1 MGRGEDTW
9 SWGEEPNGKLS
20 IRTAYCL
27 ILDLNNQSSVL
38 NWKCVWSWRGPSRIQ
53 YFLWLVLQNKL
64 LTNAER
70 KRRHLTDNNS
80 CPRCNSHEE
89 SVSHVLRD
97 CQFAANVWSALNLHV
112 ACPIQNSAEEWI
124 MAGFKHPQNML
135 FGIGCWYLWKARND
149 LIFSANL
156 QNPNAVAAKALSWNH
171 TVAATLTQDKSLSQ
185 TPPSRVATEIV
196 WDPGPDGWVTLNTD
210 GSVNHSTGIATAG
223 GLLRNHL
230 GHCAAAFS
238 ANLGKCSI
246 TRAELRGIL
255 HGLDIAWKENHKQVR
270 VQTDSMT
277 AVKLILADDVP
288 LHQHASEVLAIRDL
302 LQRNWQTEVLHIY
315 REANGAADYLASKG
329 YSLDPGVHSFSIS
342 DCNLGYYLRKDF
354 MLIAELRSI
363 SMRI

>member
-124 MAGFKHPQNML
+124 MAGFK
-135 FGIGCWYLWKARND
+135 
-149 LIFSANL
+149 
-156 QNPNAVAAKALSWNH
+156 
-171 TVAATLTQDKSLSQ
+171 

>member
-124 MAGFKHPQNML
+124 MAGFKHL
-135 FGIGCWYLWKARND
+135 
-149 LIFSANL
+149 
-156 QNPNAVAAKALSWNH
+156 
-171 TVAATLTQDKSLSQ
+171 AATLTQDKSLSQ